1 MTRLKKHTFCSPE
14 TLEEVKK
21 HIEYGKCNP
30 VITKQLFYD
39 LILRIQALE
48 EEVNDL

>member
-1 MTRLKKHTFCSPE
+1 MKRLKKHFSCSPK
-14 TLEEVKK
+14 TLEELKY
-21 HIEYGKCNP
+21 HIEYGKCHPLVN
-30 VITKQLFYD
+30 KELFYD